1 MFVIDLLDPGQIILV
16 LNTTLLLLIII
27 TIIVLMATFYSE
39 ANYNYQPQFD
49 PIERTIK
56 NHPRV

>member
-39 ANYNYQPQFD
+39 ANYNHQLQFD

-56 NHPRV
+56 NYPRA

>member
-1 MFVIDLLDPGQIILV
+1 MFVIDLPDPGQIILV

-49 PIERTIK
+49 PIERTI
-56 NHPRV
+56 